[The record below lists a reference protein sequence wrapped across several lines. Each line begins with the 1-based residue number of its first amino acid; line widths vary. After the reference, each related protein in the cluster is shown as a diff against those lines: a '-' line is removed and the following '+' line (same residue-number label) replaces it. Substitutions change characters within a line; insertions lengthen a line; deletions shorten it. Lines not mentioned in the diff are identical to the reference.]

1 MANRNLTGIVQI
13 KRGGEQELDSSS
25 YIPKDGELIYN
36 KDENNIKVG
45 DGSSKI
51 SALNYIGGNNSLFI
65 NGGGLS
71 CIPSDVMRQIQ
82 DNMTDRTI
90 DSSTPIEINGRGIF
104 FGLVNPW
111 SQYDTTLSI
120 DGNLT
125 ISMEGSFSASHNYA
139 ILCKEFTTPYSD
151 MIKNII
157 DGINYRVLGMSENS
171 PIDADT
177 ALILPCPIIFTTG
190 FSISTEATRTIG
202 FGKNIYYYLFDE

>member
-1 MANRNLTGIVQI
+1 M
-13 KRGGEQELDSSS
+13 
-25 YIPKDGELIYN
+25 
-36 KDENNIKVG
+36 
-45 DGSSKI
+45 
-51 SALNYIGGNNSLFI
+51 
-65 NGGGLS
+65 S

-111 SQYDTTLSI
+111 SQYNATLSI

-125 ISMEGSFSASHNYA
+125 ISMERSFSSSHNYA

-157 DGINYRVLGMSENS
+157 DGMNYIVLGMSEDSSVDN
-171 PIDADT
+171 DK

-190 FSISTEATRTIG
+190 FSISIEEARNLS
-202 FGKNIYYYLFDE
+202 FGKDIYYYLFDE